1 MAIFQIKVDYLSRN
15 KNKKNNKKN
24 KHPGTGRPGA
34 PVDKSRSARKRND
47 DRAGQGTGRGAPG
60 R

>member
-24 KHPGTGRPGA
+24 KGQIGKNLNYISRGKA
-34 PVDKSRSARKRND
+34 SSGQLKKSLEYWC
-47 DRAGQGTGRGAPG
+47 
-60 R
+60 